1 MTKYFMKGLLATFA
15 AISFF
20 SVSALA
26 QGTVTGAISGKVTD
40 PQGAI
45 VTGATVTVTNP
56 ATNASI
62 TVTTADDGVFKVT
75 NLQPGKYRVETTAA
89 GFGKGTA
96 EVIVEVGATTNLDM
110 PLKIGEATAE
120 VNVVAEAPV
129 VNTEDNSNSTNVN
142 ETSIMELP
150 INGRRASDFVRL
162 APGVNPEGD
171 FGLNSFRGL
180 SALLNNNTLDG
191 TDNNNTFFSEERG
204 RTRIQYSVS
213 QAAVREFQVN
223 TSNYSA
229 EYGRAAG
236 GVINTVTRSGSNDF
250 HGQVFYFQRNNRW
263 GARNPSALLP
273 TSAGPV
279 AIKPEDVRHQFGGA
293 IGGPIVKDKLFF
305 FFTYDQQKRNFP
317 GVATTST
324 ATALNPITVAP
335 IPPNCSASGLTPGQ
349 ILACRGVSQVQ
360 TDNALTF
367 LRSLTGEVPRTQDQ
381 RIFFPKIDW
390 NINSKNLFTASY
402 NRLRTK
408 GLSAFQT
415 PAVIFVGR
423 AGFGDDF
430 VDIDTF
436 NARLTTTI
444 SSSTINEFRF
454 QFGKEF
460 ARSILGELTPGEEAL
475 ADLATTNVDGRLP
488 SISFTNGL
496 QFGTSNNFQR
506 AKFPDERTIQFAD
519 TVTMTSGNHGMKFG
533 GDVKFTKDDIDNLR
547 TEFGAFSYNNVQD
560 LITDLTFPSQKRYAN
575 FQQGFGL
582 AAYTLKTPDVALFF
596 QDNWRISPTFTLN
609 LGLRYEWQSY
619 GSPQFPNLAQA
630 TLTAGQTR
638 YSLAQANSIIAQ
650 TTQFPSDKNNLGPR
664 IGFAWD
670 LTGDGKNSLRAG
682 YGLYYGRIPNTFL
695 TSPLVNTGAPGSQ
708 LATGNILPTTALV
721 GGNGASIATPTL
733 ANTLSAVPNRTLAI
747 VVMSPFL
754 ENPEIHQGDVIFERQ
769 IANNTAISVSYL
781 FNFGR
786 KIPAFVDL
794 NLNLPTT
801 TRTYTV
807 VGGPLNGQTFTT
819 PFFAGARPISNF
831 GSIIEVQ
838 GTAKSSYHALVLQ
851 ANRRFSNGLQF
862 QTSYTW
868 ANAKDQGQQLG
879 TFAPTFPTVSN
890 PFDRSI
896 DDGRSDLDIKH
907 RFVFSA
913 VWDIGDSL
921 GWEDGVAGAIFK
933 GFQLAPIVSISS
945 GRSVTGFVSASPT
958 GGTSSGLLGS
968 GNPQR
973 AWFLPRGADSR
984 PYTAT
989 VDLRASKRF
998 SFNETMS
1005 IEVLGEAFNLFNRSN
1020 FTGITDQ
1027 VFSFTAST
1035 NTLTFNPAYL
1045 TPTTINN
1052 TINYTPRQVQL
1063 GVRFH
1068 F

>member
-1 MTKYFMKGLLATFA
+1 
-15 AISFF
+15 
-20 SVSALA
+20 
-26 QGTVTGAISGKVTD
+26 
-40 PQGAI
+40 
-45 VTGATVTVTNP
+45 
-56 ATNASI
+56 
-62 TVTTADDGVFKVT
+62 
-75 NLQPGKYRVETTAA
+75 
-89 GFGKGTA
+89 
-96 EVIVEVGATTNLDM
+96 
-110 PLKIGEATAE
+110 
-120 VNVVAEAPV
+120 
-129 VNTEDNSNSTNVN
+129 
-142 ETSIMELP
+142 
-150 INGRRASDFVRL
+150 
-162 APGVNPEGD
+162 
-171 FGLNSFRGL
+171 
-180 SALLNNNTLDG
+180 
-191 TDNNNTFFSEERG
+191 
-204 RTRIQYSVS
+204 
-213 QAAVREFQVN
+213 
-223 TSNYSA
+223 
-229 EYGRAAG
+229 
-236 GVINTVTRSGSNDF
+236 
-250 HGQVFYFQRNNRW
+250 
-263 GARNPSALLP
+263 
-273 TSAGPV
+273 
-279 AIKPEDVRHQFGGA
+279 
-293 IGGPIVKDKLFF
+293 VKDKLFF

-317 GVATTST
+317 GVATTSS
-324 ATALNPITVAP
+324 ATILNPITVAA
-335 IPPNCSASGLTPGQ
+335 PPVNRVCPGVTPPVTTPPTTVTTVPGE
-349 ILACRGVSQVQ
+349 ILFCRGVTQAQ
-360 TDNALTF
+360 TNTQLEF
-367 LRSLTGEVPRTQDQ
+367 LRSLTGEVPRSQNQ

-390 NINSKNLFTASY
+390 NINSKNLLTASY
-402 NRLRTK
+402 NRVRTV

-415 PAVIFVGR
+415 PAVVFVGR

-436 NARLTTTI
+436 NTRLTTTI
-444 SSSTINEFRF
+444 SATTINEFRF

-460 ARSILGELTPGEEAL
+460 ARSVLGELTPGEEAL

-488 SISFTNGL
+488 SISFGSGSPISGL

-506 AKFPDERTIQFAD
+506 AKFPDEQTIQFAD
-519 TVTMTSGNHGMKFG
+519 TVNAAFGNHGLKFG
-533 GDVKFTKDDIDNLR
+533 GDVKFTKDEIDNLR

-560 LITDLTFPSQKRYAN
+560 LISDLVFPSGKCPAPAVKCYAN
-575 FQQGFGL
+575 YQQGFGL
-582 AAYTLKTPDVALFF
+582 AAYTLKTPDLALFF
-596 QDNWRISPTFTLN
+596 QDNWRITPTFTLN

-619 GSPQFPNLAQA
+619 GSPQFPNTAAA

-638 YSLAQANSIIAQ
+638 YSLLEANAIIAQ

-708 LATGNILPTTALV
+708 LATGTITPQTTLRDANNV
-721 GGNGASIATPTL
+721 IIPTPTL
-733 ANTLSAVPNRTLAI
+733 GNTLSAVPVRTLAI
-747 VVMSPFL
+747 VVMSPSL

-769 IANNTAISVSYL
+769 IATNTAISVSYL

-794 NLNLPTT
+794 NLPFPTT
-801 TRTYTV
+801 TRTYKV
-807 VGGPLNGQTFTT
+807 VGGDLDGQTFTT
-819 PFFAGARPISNF
+819 PFFASPRPISNF
-831 GSIIEVQ
+831 AAIIEVQ
-838 GTAKSSYHALVLQ
+838 GSAKSSYHALVVQ

-868 ANAKDQGQQLG
+868 AHAEDEGQQLG

-896 DDGRSDLDIKH
+896 DKGRSDLDIKH
-907 RFVFSA
+907 RFVASA

-921 GWEDGVAGAIFK
+921 GWESGVAGAIFK

-958 GGTSSGLLGS
+958 GGASTGLLGS

-973 AWFLPRGADSR
+973 AWFLPRGADTR
-984 PYTAT
+984 PSTAT

-998 SFNETMS
+998 HFGESMS
-1005 IEVLGEAFNLFNRSN
+1005 LEVLGEAFNLFNRSN

-1027 VFSFTAST
+1027 VFSFTASS

-1052 TINYTPRQVQL
+1052 TINYTPRQIQL